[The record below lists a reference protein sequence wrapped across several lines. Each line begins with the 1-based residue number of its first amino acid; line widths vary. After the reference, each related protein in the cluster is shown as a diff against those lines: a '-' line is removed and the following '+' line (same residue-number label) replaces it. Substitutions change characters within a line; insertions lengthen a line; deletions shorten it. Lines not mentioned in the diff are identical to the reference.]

1 MTTFRSIRL
10 LLTLVLLHIA
20 ITGKAAANER
30 LVFVNQPYN
39 IHLFYFESFF
49 QDHLGRV
56 WAGSNVNGPMLYNG
70 QTFKSFIPQLTQNS
84 MHCAYM
90 LSKSEY
96 LIGCKGLYVY
106 DFQNVKARVVRGTE
120 SEDIMR
126 IFSSG
131 RQKILC
137 VGRNKLFLYNSANK
151 RASLIK
157 SWDRDRLSDACHL
170 KGSLY
175 LLLGYNTGP
184 FLYDVANNSLRPI
197 TVKGLPYGSSVF
209 LNVKAQG
216 DKLWIGTNKGLYSCS
231 LAGNVATEVEEVLDK
246 TIKCLLFAKD
256 GSLLVGTNFGL
267 YVKTGASWQHYTHS
281 VTRPESILSN
291 TIWSIFQ
298 DKAGNF
304 WIGVDGGLSF
314 VKANNPVN
322 RVKWSWNAVT
332 TDGNRITAYLFDSKG
347 RIWTGGTNGLS
358 CHDTVGG
365 QTIIFNRFN
374 AKSLPNNTI
383 RDIYEDRHGTVW
395 ICTDRSIAYYDD
407 SEHAFVPL
415 NIVDRKSGRTSLW
428 AYGIVEDRYGYMW
441 IATCSGGLFVVKRD
455 KLINGKGKEAEAD
468 CNYYTRLRRYSIPY
482 SGILGI
488 TITANGDVWADAD
501 NYIYGFDRSS
511 VTLPG
516 RPTVVKS
523 NHVRAISST
532 GNEVWACGKDYL
544 MRISSVDKEPK
555 LFDMKGYTDSYGM
568 ITDVAASENSLWI
581 LTERSLAVT
590 GTRVVSAVHRLDLG
604 NEGNSCIAVQRSA
617 RNVWIGGI
625 DYGLVYRS
633 NVAERSVMPVNV
645 NTILT
650 EVYVNG
656 KQLLPGDGN
665 SNSFVHDLAFTN
677 SIDLDTEENDIAF
690 RLSTGIPYSQS
701 GVVTGLFHRLKG
713 VDKDWK
719 AILPDNR
726 LISYPI
732 LKWGSYQLQ
741 IGSLDKDGG
750 TIKVRR
756 TIDIDI
762 AAPWYQTWWFKV
774 LLILAFAYTIFQ
786 LFNHY
791 RLRANLRIAEE
802 DRRQTLELTK
812 QKINFF
818 ATMSNELKTPLTKI
832 TGTVSSLLNSSIG
845 PSTRLTLQGIQ
856 QNVSY
861 ISHAISQMISI
872 KDNPMFVT
880 PSQDTLNEMAA
891 LVRNSANQDERFLE
905 TVDSIILYKLDDPE
919 LGVKT
924 LAAQMGISEKQLYR
938 RIKEITGST
947 VVDYLKSYRLNKAKE
962 ILSQGQFSV
971 KEVAYMTGFTSP
983 SYFSRCFTE
992 KFGVSPSKLLDNQQK

>member
-1 MTTFRSIRL
+1 MKVVRL

-20 ITGKAAANER
+20 MTGKAAANER

-39 IHLFYFESFF
+39 IYLFYFESFF

-70 QTFKSFIPQLTQNS
+70 QTFSSFIPHLTQNS

-90 LSKSEY
+90 LSENEY

-106 DFQNVKARVVRGTE
+106 DFLNVRAEVVKGTE

-126 IFSSG
+126 IFRTGS
-131 RQKILC
+131 QQILC
-137 VGRNKLFLYNSANK
+137 VGRNKLFLYNSVNEK
-151 RASLIK
+151 ASLIK
-157 SWDRDRLSDACHL
+157 SWQRDRLSDACHL
-170 KGSLY
+170 KGLLY

-184 FLYDVANNSLRPI
+184 CLYDAAHNTLKPLRL
-197 TVKGLPYGSSVF
+197 KGLPYGSSVF

-216 DKLWIGTNKGLYSCS
+216 GKLWVGTNKGLYSCS
-231 LAGNVATEVEEVLDK
+231 LADKVATEMEEVSDK
-246 TIKCLLFAKD
+246 TIKCMLLAKD
-256 GSLLVGTNFGL
+256 GSLLVGTNYGL
-267 YVKTGASWQHYTHS
+267 YVKTGTSWQHYTHS
-281 VTRPESILSN
+281 ITRPESILSN

-298 DKAGNF
+298 DKSGNL

-314 VKANNPVN
+314 VNANNPVN
-322 RVKWSWNAVT
+322 RVKWSWNDIT
-332 TDGNRITAYLFDSKG
+332 TDGNRITAYLFDHKG

-358 CHDTVGG
+358 CHDTDGG

-374 AKSLPNNTI
+374 AQSLPNNTI
-383 RDIYEDRHGTVW
+383 RDIYEDSHGTVW
-395 ICTDRSIAYYDD
+395 ICTDRSIAYYDE

-415 NIVDRKSGRTSLW
+415 NIVDSKSGRTSLW

-441 IATCSGGLFVVKRD
+441 VATCSGGLFVVRRD
-455 KLINGKGKEAEAD
+455 KMVGSRGKEVEAD
-468 CNYYTRLRRYSIPY
+468 CNYYTGLKRHSIPY
-482 SGILGI
+482 YGVMGVVM
-488 TITANGDVWADAD
+488 TENGDVWADAD
-501 NYIYGFDRSS
+501 NYIYGFSRHS
-511 VTLPG
+511 VALPDK
-516 RPTVVKS
+516 PKVIKS
-523 NHVRAISST
+523 RHVRSIAST

-544 MRISSVDKEPK
+544 LRINTIDKEPT
-555 LFDMKGYTDSYGM
+555 LFDMKSYTDSYGM
-568 ITDVAASENSLWI
+568 ITGVTASGRNLWI
-581 LTERSLAVT
+581 LTERSLAMT
-590 GTRVVSAVHRLDLG
+590 DTKVVSAVHRLDLG
-604 NEGNSCIAVQRSA
+604 SEGNSCIAVQGSTG
-617 RNVWIGGI
+617 NVWVGGI

-633 NVAERSVMPVNV
+633 GVAERSVMPVNV

-650 EVYVNG
+650 EVYVND
-656 KQLLPGDGN
+656 KLLLPGGDN
-665 SNSFVHDLAFTN
+665 SHNVAHDLAFTN
-677 SIDLDTEENDIAF
+677 SIDLDTEENDLAF

-701 GVVTGLFHRLKG
+701 GVVTGCYYRLKG
-713 VDKDWK
+713 VDRDWK
-719 AILPDNR
+719 AISPDNR
-726 LISYPI
+726 LISYPS

-741 IGSLDKDGG
+741 IGSMDKGGG

-774 LLILAFAYTIFQ
+774 LLMLAIAYTIFQ

-802 DRRQTLELTK
+802 DRRQTLELTR

-818 ATMSNELKTPLTKI
+818 ANMSNELKTPLTKI
-832 TGTVSSLLNSSIG
+832 MGTVSHLINSSIG
-845 PSTRLTLQGIQ
+845 SSTRLTLQGIQ
-856 QNVSY
+856 QSVSQ
-861 ISHAISQMISI
+861 INHAISQMISI
-872 KDNPMFVT
+872 KDNPMFAT
-880 PSQDTLNEMAA
+880 PSQEALNEMAA
-891 LVRNSANQDERFLE
+891 LVRNSANQDEKFLE

-919 LGVKT
+919 LGVKS

-992 KFGVSPSKLLDNQQK
+992 KFGVSPSRLPDSQ